1 MKRNYL
7 IALSLIAVLSL
18 TGITLNSCR
27 TFGPGETKTKNP
39 CAKKKHRS
47 TRTTFRYSSFGES
60 RNESISK
67 KMAMSEAR
75 AGLASLINTT
85 VKSVTDNYV
94 KSGNYENAEEVMSNY
109 QGLAREVV
117 NQSLMGSRVICE
129 KSSRTKQGTYKHYI
143 CLEIKAKDILYGLDN
158 RYANNAVLKSDYN
171 YERFRRAFEREMDR
185 MEGFYY

>member
-1 MKRNYL
+1 MKSTLKLALGL
-7 IALSLIAVLSL
+7 ILVFSL
-18 TGITLNSCR
+18 TNLTLNSCR

-39 CAKKKHRS
+39 CATKKYRS

-60 RNESISK
+60 RNETLAK

-94 KSGNYENAEEVMSNY
+94 KSGNYENADEVMSNY
-109 QGLAREVV
+109 QSLAREVV
-117 NQSLMGSRVICE
+117 NQSLMGSRIKCE

-143 CLEIKAKDILYGLDN
+143 CLEIKAKDILYGLDS
-158 RYANNAVLKSDYN
+158 RYNNSAILKSDYN